1 MIGMW
6 PIGQDIRDF
15 VVAIKDR
22 FDGTQLG
29 AVLVQRRLTA
39 TEDQRYPFV
48 RVNKAGGGD
57 ECRDQAVDRAHAYRI
72 VATGTPQY
80 LIEFGVGERV
90 CHAANSPPRR
100 HAHGISSSRR
110 RLGQLLTSLVSTSVR

>member
-1 MIGMW
+1 MRSPHSLRRNPIPSAKPTAQSRATMAASSSIRKIGWIGMW

-57 ECRDQAVDRAHAYRI
+57 ECRDQAVDR
-72 VATGTPQY
+72 
-80 LIEFGVGERV
+80 
-90 CHAANSPPRR
+90 
-100 HAHGISSSRR
+100 
-110 RLGQLLTSLVSTSVR
+110 